1 MFACIIVSR
10 SSPLTKLKTTET
22 WGLVHTLLETIS
34 KNYFWKKWTWGLLA
48 SQNCRVTWISA
59 YLLTGKELFLSCT
72 FLLLHW
78 WSIMSFISS
87 ILFFKRNYPFF
98 DLTFSRFFVAKCCN
112 NHQQYSLKLGKEFTC
127 IRHFSCS
134 ACDFNVL
141 LQCH

>member
-1 MFACIIVSR
+1 MSMFACIIVSR

-22 WGLVHTLLETIS
+22 WDLVHTLLETIS

-72 FLLLHW
+72 FSLLHW

-87 ILFFKRNYPFF
+87 IR
-98 DLTFSRFFVAKCCN
+98 FSTWHFHEFSLLNAATIR
-112 NHQQYSLKLGKEFTC
+112 QQQHSLKLGKEFTC